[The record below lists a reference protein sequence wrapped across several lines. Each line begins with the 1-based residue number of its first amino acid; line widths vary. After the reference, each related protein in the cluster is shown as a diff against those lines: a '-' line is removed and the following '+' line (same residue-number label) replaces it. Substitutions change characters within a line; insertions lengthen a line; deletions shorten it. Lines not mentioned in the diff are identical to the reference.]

1 MALALNTFRTVVGI
15 VSTSPES
22 KYTAPVGYTAVF
34 LLAQVTNIG
43 STSEDITVL
52 HRRSVNQV
60 TVETEILKEYPISS
74 NDTLNLFSG
83 KLILESGDSLILYGS
98 DGTNLKFVGSILET
112 LS

>member
-1 MALALNTFRTVVGI
+1 MALALNTFKTVVGI
-15 VSTSPES
+15 VSTISES

-43 STSEDITVL
+43 ATSEDITVL
-52 HRRSVNQV
+52 HRRFINQSNV
-60 TVETEILKEYPISS
+60 DTEILKQYPISA

-83 KLILESGDSLILYGS
+83 KLILESGDSLLLYGS
-98 DGTNLKFVGSILET
+98 NGTNLKFVGSILET